1 MPDTGRALMWQV
13 FGQDHLLLRLEP
25 ALAQGRYSHA
35 YLLTGPPH
43 VGKMTLA
50 VDLARA
56 VNCQRRPGA
65 PCGDCAQC
73 TRIAAGIHADVRVV
87 GLDAEGRD
95 QSRASRTVIGI
106 DDVKDVL
113 RLVNLNPYEGSST
126 VVIFDGADSMSPEA
140 ANALLKTLE
149 EPPPQV
155 LFLLLAEDEETVLT
169 TIRSRCQTLPLR
181 PLSHR
186 AMVEWLTVRRQGPPP
201 ESSPVSTEEADRL
214 FRLSQGCL
222 GWAITAL
229 GDPQVLEQ
237 RQADLERMLE
247 TMEAG
252 LETRFAYANEVASLF
267 TSNRG
272 AAKELLGLWLRWW
285 RDLLLIK
292 EGADQYLHNADRL
305 DDLRAYAAGLTTGQI
320 ARSIRRLTGAMTAL
334 DRNASARLA
343 LEVLMLELP
352 SVGRFSPETAESPA
366 G

>member
-1 MPDTGRALMWQV
+1 
-13 FGQDHLLLRLEP
+13 
-25 ALAQGRYSHA
+25 
-35 YLLTGPPH
+35 
-43 VGKMTLA
+43 
-50 VDLARA
+50 
-56 VNCQRRPGA
+56 
-65 PCGDCAQC
+65 
-73 TRIAAGIHADVRVV
+73 
-87 GLDAEGRD
+87 
-95 QSRASRTVIGI
+95 
-106 DDVKDVL
+106 
-113 RLVNLNPYEGSST
+113 
-126 VVIFDGADSMSPEA
+126 
-140 ANALLKTLE
+140 
-149 EPPPQV
+149 
-155 LFLLLAEDEETVLT
+155 
-169 TIRSRCQTLPLR
+169 
-181 PLSHR
+181 
-186 AMVEWLTVRRQGPPP
+186 
-201 ESSPVSTEEADRL
+201 
-214 FRLSQGCL
+214 
-222 GWAITAL
+222 L